1 LTPPTFPSI
10 LLGEKTPGDDVLKN
24 STENAI
30 QKLEIPPQLDVQAIA
45 KRVITGKTGPRYRE
59 MLEELAETALKTA
72 KPVGLYKLSHVIK
85 NDGEKL
91 DIDGVTFT
99 SRVLSKLFKDRDAVI
114 PFVVTGGKEL
124 LEMTAARGDMMKQF
138 YLDTIKTIIVANAVQ
153 YLREYVQKK
162 YDMPKNAIM
171 NPGEIED
178 WRLTEQK
185 PLFSL
190 FGDVEKLIG
199 VTLTEG
205 GVMKPIKSRSGIIF
219 PNESGFE
226 TCQLCVQKCP
236 GRRCKFEPELY
247 KEFHGKAAKVL

>member
-1 LTPPTFPSI
+1 LNT
-10 LLGEKTPGDDVLKN
+10 LDKKEVYR
-24 STENAI
+24 
-30 QKLEIPPQLDVQAIA
+30 LEIPPQLDVKEVV
-45 KRVITGKTGPRYRE
+45 KRVTTGKTSPRYQT
-59 MLEELAETALKTA
+59 MLEELATTALKVA
-72 KPVGLYKLSHVIK
+72 RPVGLYKVSHILK
-85 NDGEKL
+85 NDGKTV

-99 SRVLSKLFKDRDAVI
+99 SKVLSKLFAGVDTVV
-114 PFVVTGGKEL
+114 PFIVTGGKEL

-138 YLDTIKTIIVANAVQ
+138 YLDTIKTLIVANGVQ

-162 YDMPKNAIM
+162 HNLSPKNAIM

-178 WRLTEQK
+178 WYITEQK
-185 PLFSL
+185 PLFEL

-219 PNESGFE
+219 PNANNFE
-226 TCQLCVQKCP
+226 TCQLCTQLKCP

-247 KEFHGKAAKVL
+247 KQYLGKEKK